1 MLLRYAPVMK
11 PFRRSN
17 DRIIAGVCAG
27 IAEWLGWDAN
37 TGRFLFVLISVMS
50 VIIPGILVYGLL
62 WLTMP
67 APEPPSEQGPA
78 R

>member
-1 MLLRYAPVMK
+1 MESKRQ

-17 DRIIAGVCAG
+17 DRMIAGVCAG
-27 IAEWLGWDAN
+27 CADWLGWSHG

-50 VIIPGILVYGLL
+50 VIVPGIVVYLVL
-62 WLTMP
+62 WTIMP
-67 APEPPSEQGPA
+67 KPEGEA